1 MIFLTFGK
9 IVKKVRNVSTSAF
22 PFSIRQLFT
31 NDVNCD
37 NMDLGKRD
45 EVCRLFNKFEVKWGV
60 LLLVAFYR
68 LRRDGAAYI
77 RRKEAN
83 HDVRNEDGSQ

>member
-1 MIFLTFGK
+1 
-9 IVKKVRNVSTSAF
+9 
-22 PFSIRQLFT
+22 
-31 NDVNCD
+31 
-37 NMDLGKRD
+37 MDLGKRD